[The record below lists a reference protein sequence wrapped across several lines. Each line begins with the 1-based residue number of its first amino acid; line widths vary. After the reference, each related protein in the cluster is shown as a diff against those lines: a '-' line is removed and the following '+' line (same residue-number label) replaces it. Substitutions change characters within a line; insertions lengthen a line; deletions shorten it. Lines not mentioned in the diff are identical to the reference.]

1 MTTDGTIVLWYV
13 SGSQNNKDLLNKL
26 DTSTSCIKNTNELF
40 TNGSWEIPLYDF
52 TRIFKDE
59 LNKRKLKF
67 YQAFRSQ

>member
-1 MTTDGTIVLWYV
+1 MTIDDIIVLWNV
-13 SGSQNNKDLLNKL
+13 SSSQNNKDLLNKL
-26 DTSTSCIKNTNELF
+26 DTSTTCIKNTNELF
-40 TNGSWEIPLYDF
+40 TTGSWEIQLYDF